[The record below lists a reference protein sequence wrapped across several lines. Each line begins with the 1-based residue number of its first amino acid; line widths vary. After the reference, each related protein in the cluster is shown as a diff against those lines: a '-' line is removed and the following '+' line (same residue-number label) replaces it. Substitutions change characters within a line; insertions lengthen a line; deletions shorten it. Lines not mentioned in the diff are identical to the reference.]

1 MIYYRAPAL
10 KETLSSEEELVRPG
24 SKRNLKQT
32 FSSLIDTMRDAQRMQ
47 ERKEKIQEIE
57 EKNKRQNASLDKL
70 RGEFTNVVMSHQ
82 DALGTELAGDLE
94 KQVSTL
100 TLVALDLARKKIEG
114 RYSTELKDS
123 QLALESERTKTFKS
137 LEAFLATLPFSLLDK
152 SINLKLLS
160 GAYAANARYNCADDI
175 QIEFSLDCKRSTV
188 LNKEFKLTSPDGE
201 IKVPLS
207 LGKSWL
213 KKEPS
218 PEYEGLDHYIL
229 SVAEV
234 TEAHMGSTYEYPEKS
249 SKISIISSKRDS
261 HASLTVEY
269 QSPDAKINITS
280 EPALNKFLNSEQ
292 IDKSSEALGQS
303 ILELENYKIDL
314 VKLISDGAVV
324 FEEGKLDVSLF
335 LRKAWGI
342 IEPEVEAALGQ
353 GGSIGEGSASSDS
366 EEALNQTF
374 VRQKIVSLGEGGNA
388 LLVSLKLS

>member
-1 MIYYRAPAL
+1 
-10 KETLSSEEELVRPG
+10 
-24 SKRNLKQT
+24 
-32 FSSLIDTMRDAQRMQ
+32 
-47 ERKEKIQEIE
+47 
-57 EKNKRQNASLDKL
+57 
-70 RGEFTNVVMSHQ
+70 
-82 DALGTELAGDLE
+82 
-94 KQVSTL
+94 
-100 TLVALDLARKKIEG
+100 
-114 RYSTELKDS
+114 
-123 QLALESERTKTFKS
+123 
-137 LEAFLATLPFSLLDK
+137 
-152 SINLKLLS
+152 
-160 GAYAANARYNCADDI
+160 
-175 QIEFSLDCKRSTV
+175 
-188 LNKEFKLTSPDGE
+188 
-201 IKVPLS
+201 
-207 LGKSWL
+207 
-213 KKEPS
+213 
-218 PEYEGLDHYIL
+218 
-229 SVAEV
+229 
-234 TEAHMGSTYEYPEKS
+234 
-249 SKISIISSKRDS
+249 
-261 HASLTVEY
+261 VEY